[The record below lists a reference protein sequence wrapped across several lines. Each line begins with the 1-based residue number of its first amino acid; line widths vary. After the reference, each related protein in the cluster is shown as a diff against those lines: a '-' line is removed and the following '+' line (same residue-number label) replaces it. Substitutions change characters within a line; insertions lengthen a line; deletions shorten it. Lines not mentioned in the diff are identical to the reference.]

1 VGCVPTTLG
10 QVAQEAGVSTSTV
23 SRAFSHPHLLSSATV
38 ERITGIAR
46 RLGYSPNRSA
56 RALVTGRSTNLG
68 LVVPDIANP
77 YFPPLI
83 KAAQLRARERG
94 YCVFL
99 ADTDENPHQEWEVLG
114 YFGQEVAGVVLCAPR
129 MRTSQVRSFAEHHR
143 TALVNRKI
151 PGLSSVLVDSSQ
163 GLREAMDH
171 LAGLGH
177 RRVVYLGGPKTS
189 WANTERGR
197 VVRSLAG
204 KHGMDLQERGPY
216 VPSHGMGRSLVDVV
230 LASKATA
237 VVAFDDL
244 LASGLVA
251 GLVTQ
256 GVGVPSKISVVG
268 CDDVLSAVSALPLSS
283 VTGAAE
289 AAGRTAIDVLLDLV
303 EDADTSPRSI
313 TLETRFI
320 ARDTTGKA
328 PRRR

>member
-1 VGCVPTTLG
+1 VWRVPTTLG

-23 SRAFSHPHLLSSATV
+23 SRAFSHPHLLSPTTV
-38 ERITGIAR
+38 DRITQIAR

-56 RALVTGRSTNLG
+56 RTLVTGRSTNLG

-77 YFPPLI
+77 YFPPLV
-83 KAAQLRARERG
+83 KAAQMRARERG
-94 YCVFL
+94 YCLFL
-99 ADTDENPHQEWEVLG
+99 ADTDEDPHQEWEVLG

-129 MRTSQVRSFAEHHR
+129 MRTAQVKSFAEHHR
-143 TALVNRKI
+143 TALVNRKV
-151 PGLSSVLVDSSQ
+151 PGLSSVLVDSSN

-177 RRVVYLGGPKTS
+177 RRVVYLGGPKAS
-189 WANTERGR
+189 WANTERRR
-197 VVRSLAG
+197 VVRALAG
-204 KHGMDLQERGPY
+204 RYGMDLHELGPY
-216 VPSHGMGRSLVDVV
+216 VPSHDMGRSLVDVV
-230 LASKATA
+230 LDAKATA

-251 GLVTQ
+251 GLVTR
-256 GVGVPSKISVVG
+256 GIGVPSKISVVG
-268 CDDVLSAVSALPLSS
+268 CDDVLSAVSPLPLSS

-313 TLETRFI
+313 TLETRFV